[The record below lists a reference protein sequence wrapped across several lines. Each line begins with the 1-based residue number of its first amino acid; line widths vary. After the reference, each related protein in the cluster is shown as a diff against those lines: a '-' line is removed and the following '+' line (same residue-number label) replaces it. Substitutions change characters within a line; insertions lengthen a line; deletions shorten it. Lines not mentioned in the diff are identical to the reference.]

1 MDRRIPKKGEIY
13 RHFKGRKYKILDIA
27 VCTETGEDMVIFE
40 TAEGTRKVFVSFL
53 ENFLSPLDAGKY
65 PHTEQK
71 YRFELCRDTKSSEL
85 LRLKRHGNTTSLIL
99 EFLDLNDN
107 EDRIQFLQK
116 HQSEIDARFLTAA
129 SESLEF
135 TENAE
140 TVEERYAALM
150 RFLKTKSR
158 YESRRLR

>member
-1 MDRRIPKKGEIY
+1 MLWIGEFRKKEIFTGTLKAENTEYWTSRSAQRRERIWLFLTRQRERAEY
-13 RHFKGRKYKILDIA
+13 LDT
-27 VCTETGEDMVIFE
+27 V
-40 TAEGTRKVFVSFL
+40 
-53 ENFLSPLDAGKY
+53 KY

-71 YRFELCRDTKSSEL
+71 YRFELCRDTKDSDL
-85 LRLKRHGNTTSLIL
+85 LRLKRHGNTTTLIL

-107 EDRIQFLQK
+107 EERIQFLQK
-116 HQSEIDARFLTAA
+116 HQAEIDSRFLTAA

-135 TENAE
+135 AENSD

>member
-1 MDRRIPKKGEIY
+1 MNRRKPKAGEVY
-13 RHFKGRKYKILDIA
+13 RHFKGKKYRILELA
-27 VCTETGEDMVIFE
+27 VCTETGEDMVVFE
-40 TAEGTRKVFVSFL
+40 SVGGARRVYASFL
-53 ENFLSPLDAGKY
+53 ETFLSPLDTGKY
-65 PHTEQK
+65 PHADQK
-71 YRFELCRDTKSSEL
+71 YRFELCRDEKNDAGTI
-85 LRLKRHGNTTSLIL
+85 LKRHGSTTALIL